1 MGDSKLGMDHI
12 GCSHRLFTSA
22 VHIGCVVDQ
31 SSDAELA
38 FCCFLIRQSTS
49 AHPSA
54 MSIVGGIRGARETT
68 SAEPTSLVS
77 PKPKSFI

>member
-1 MGDSKLGMDHI
+1 MWVTRSLGWITSAVHI
-12 GCSHRLFTSA
+12 GCSHRL
-22 VHIGCVVDQ
+22 CVDQ